1 MRTAPL
7 AALALLTLALSS
19 TAAAGPPDPDVKRML
34 DGAKQ
39 SYKINENGDFVIEVR
54 FSDDAGRTQLVYIR
68 SVVETQAKH
77 RIREIW
83 SAGYR
88 APADEFS
95 APIANHLLESSHAM
109 KLGSWEKHDR
119 FAVFVVKIDAG
130 ANVDDLGTA
139 VSYAAAK
146 ADDMEKE
153 LTKGGDEF

>member
-1 MRTAPL
+1 MRI
-7 AALALLTLALSS
+7 ALALLAMALS
-19 TAAAGPPDPDVKRML
+19 APAVAGPPDPAVKRML
-34 DGAKQ
+34 DGAGQ
-39 SYKINENGDFVIEVR
+39 SYKINDNGDFIVEVR

-77 RIREIW
+77 RIREVW

-88 APADEFS
+88 APADTFS
-95 APIANHLLESSHAM
+95 APIANRLLESSHAM

-119 FAVFVVKIDAG
+119 FAVFVVKIDAD
-130 ANVDDLGTA
+130 ADMDDLGSA